1 MKSKM
6 NIEWRGG
13 IGYGD
18 FVTGLGYA
26 HNCALKYETDIDFK
40 IHWNH
45 SKDYKPNPIDPETII
60 ERCQYIY
67 SLFQSEKVKLIQQTN
82 SFPNFRFINQFHEFE
97 PVHGMY
103 NLSFKESLTENYVVM
118 WNSLTNTTPVK
129 KFKDPLTKKEWKMT
143 KDIIKDFG
151 YNVVEVDYR
160 TPVVEVIDLCKNS
173 VGGVG
178 YDGSIHQIFKLIQ
191 KPVILFCERTSL
203 NELLLPWATQYKTF
217 ADFFSQD
224 VLFDKSQQDLFKWQL
239 QYKNW
244 IAYKKDFTT
253 EELYNIPT

>member
-1 MKSKM
+1 ML
-6 NIEWRGG
+6 IEWRGG

-26 HNCALKYETDIDFK
+26 HNCALKYQTNIDFK
-40 IHWNH
+40 IHWDH
-45 SKDYKPNPIDPETII
+45 DTEYKPNKNDPETIL

-67 SLFQSEKVKLIQQTN
+67 NLFDNNRVSLSQITN
-82 SFPNFRFINQFHEFE
+82 SKPSFRFINQFHEFN
-97 PVHGMY
+97 PLHGMHQLPLPV
-103 NLSFKESLTENYVVM
+103 NQEKYVVM
-118 WNSLTNTTPVK
+118 WSSITNTTPVA

-143 KDIIKDFG
+143 KDIIKDFE

-160 TPVVEVIDLCKNS
+160 TPVTEVITLCKNA

-239 QYKNW
+239 QYKDW
-244 IAYKKDFTT
+244 INDKKDFTK
-253 EELYNIPT
+253 EKLYNIPT